1 MERVAINITRLNFSQ
16 HTFAQRRKCFQSE
29 EGNCSK
35 CVAVAVVVSN
45 AAVAVVAAVVVVV
58 ASVRLS
64 SCAR

>member
-35 CVAVAVVVSN
+35 CVAVVAAN

>member
-35 CVAVAVVVSN
+35 CVAVV
-45 AAVAVVAAVVVVV
+45 AANAVVVVV
-58 ASVRLS
+58 VAVVGV
-64 SCAR
+64 AVATVVANAAVV

>member
-35 CVAVAVVVSN
+35 CVAVAAAN